1 MGIEVYM
8 TKIIYFADDEK
19 NIRDLVVPFL
29 EHDGFTVRAFET
41 GDLLLEAYKNQK
53 PDLVILDIMMP
64 GTNGLDVMKSIR
76 QYDNIPIIMLTAR
89 DSDVDFITAFNLGTD
104 DYFTKPFSPIKLSL
118 HVKALFKRL
127 DEKAIKND
135 TQYQFLDLTLDTE
148 KRIALLSNEE
158 MPLTKTEFD
167 FLLVDFLR
175 NKIWYNSSM
184 NYEASKQLTDVRFKR
199 LVGVQRTTFEEML
212 AVLKTAYQRKHAKGG
227 RTPKLSLE
235 DLLMATL
242 QYMREYRTYEQIAA
256 DFGIHESNLIRR
268 SQWVESTLI
277 QSGFTISK
285 THLSA
290 EDTVIVD
297 ATEVKIN
304 RPKKIN

>member
-76 QYDNIPIIMLTAR
+76 QYDNVPIIMLTAR
-89 DSDVDFITAFNLGTD
+89 DSDIDFITAFNLGTD

-167 FLLVDFLR
+167 FLLVLIEKPETAFSRETLLNR
-175 NKIWYNSSM
+175 IWGFDDIESR
-184 NYEASKQLTDVRFKR
+184 AVDDTIKR
-199 LVGVQRTTFEEML
+199 LRKKFKQYHSQVSI
-212 AVLKTAYQRKHAKGG
+212 KTVWGYGF
-227 RTPKLSLE
+227 KLIKE
-235 DLLMATL
+235 D
-242 QYMREYRTYEQIAA
+242 
-256 DFGIHESNLIRR
+256 
-268 SQWVESTLI
+268 
-277 QSGFTISK
+277 K
-285 THLSA
+285 
-290 EDTVIVD
+290 
-297 ATEVKIN
+297 
-304 RPKKIN
+304 

>member
-76 QYDNIPIIMLTAR
+76 QHDNIPIIMLTAR

-167 FLLVDFLR
+167 FLLVLIEKPETAFSRETLLNR
-175 NKIWYNSSM
+175 IWGFGGIESR
-184 NYEASKQLTDVRFKR
+184 AVDDTIKR
-199 LVGVQRTTFEEML
+199 LRKKFKQYHSQVSI
-212 AVLKTAYQRKHAKGG
+212 KTVWGYGF
-227 RTPKLSLE
+227 KLIKE
-235 DLLMATL
+235 D
-242 QYMREYRTYEQIAA
+242 
-256 DFGIHESNLIRR
+256 
-268 SQWVESTLI
+268 
-277 QSGFTISK
+277 K
-285 THLSA
+285 
-290 EDTVIVD
+290 
-297 ATEVKIN
+297 
-304 RPKKIN
+304 

>member
-41 GDLLLEAYKNQK
+41 GDLLLEAYRNQK

-167 FLLVDFLR
+167 FLLVLIEKPETAFSRETLLNR
-175 NKIWYNSSM
+175 IWGFDDIESR
-184 NYEASKQLTDVRFKR
+184 AVDDTIKR
-199 LVGVQRTTFEEML
+199 LRKKFKQYHSQVSI
-212 AVLKTAYQRKHAKGG
+212 KTVWGYGF
-227 RTPKLSLE
+227 KLIKE
-235 DLLMATL
+235 D
-242 QYMREYRTYEQIAA
+242 
-256 DFGIHESNLIRR
+256 
-268 SQWVESTLI
+268 
-277 QSGFTISK
+277 K
-285 THLSA
+285 
-290 EDTVIVD
+290 
-297 ATEVKIN
+297 
-304 RPKKIN
+304 

>member
-76 QYDNIPIIMLTAR
+76 QYDNVPIIMLTAR

-167 FLLVDFLR
+167 FLLVLIEKPETAFSRVTLLNR
-175 NKIWYNSSM
+175 IWGFDDIESR
-184 NYEASKQLTDVRFKR
+184 AVDDTIKR
-199 LVGVQRTTFEEML
+199 LRKKFKQYHSQVSI
-212 AVLKTAYQRKHAKGG
+212 KTVWGYGF
-227 RTPKLSLE
+227 KLIKE
-235 DLLMATL
+235 D
-242 QYMREYRTYEQIAA
+242 
-256 DFGIHESNLIRR
+256 
-268 SQWVESTLI
+268 
-277 QSGFTISK
+277 K
-285 THLSA
+285 
-290 EDTVIVD
+290 
-297 ATEVKIN
+297 
-304 RPKKIN
+304 

>member
-76 QYDNIPIIMLTAR
+76 QYDNVPIIMLTAR

-167 FLLVDFLR
+167 FLLVLIEKPETAFSRETLLNR
-175 NKIWYNSSM
+175 IWGFDDIESR
-184 NYEASKQLTDVRFKR
+184 AVDDTIKR
-199 LVGVQRTTFEEML
+199 LRKKFKQYHSQVSI
-212 AVLKTAYQRKHAKGG
+212 KTVWDYGF
-227 RTPKLSLE
+227 KLIKE
-235 DLLMATL
+235 D
-242 QYMREYRTYEQIAA
+242 
-256 DFGIHESNLIRR
+256 
-268 SQWVESTLI
+268 
-277 QSGFTISK
+277 K
-285 THLSA
+285 
-290 EDTVIVD
+290 
-297 ATEVKIN
+297 
-304 RPKKIN
+304 

>member
-64 GTNGLDVMKSIR
+64 GTNGLDIMKSIR
-76 QYDNIPIIMLTAR
+76 QYDNVPIIMLTAR

-167 FLLVDFLR
+167 FLLVLIEKPETAFSRETLLNR
-175 NKIWYNSSM
+175 IWGFDDIESR
-184 NYEASKQLTDVRFKR
+184 AVDDTIKR
-199 LVGVQRTTFEEML
+199 LRKKFKQYHSQVSI
-212 AVLKTAYQRKHAKGG
+212 KTVWGYGF
-227 RTPKLSLE
+227 KLIKE
-235 DLLMATL
+235 D
-242 QYMREYRTYEQIAA
+242 
-256 DFGIHESNLIRR
+256 
-268 SQWVESTLI
+268 
-277 QSGFTISK
+277 K
-285 THLSA
+285 
-290 EDTVIVD
+290 
-297 ATEVKIN
+297 
-304 RPKKIN
+304 

>member
-8 TKIIYFADDEK
+8 IKIIYFADDEK

-167 FLLVDFLR
+167 FLLVLIEKPETAFSRETLLNR
-175 NKIWYNSSM
+175 IWGFDDIESR
-184 NYEASKQLTDVRFKR
+184 AVDDTIKR
-199 LVGVQRTTFEEML
+199 LRKKFKQYHSQVSI
-212 AVLKTAYQRKHAKGG
+212 KTVWGYGF
-227 RTPKLSLE
+227 KLIKE
-235 DLLMATL
+235 D
-242 QYMREYRTYEQIAA
+242 
-256 DFGIHESNLIRR
+256 
-268 SQWVESTLI
+268 
-277 QSGFTISK
+277 K
-285 THLSA
+285 
-290 EDTVIVD
+290 
-297 ATEVKIN
+297 
-304 RPKKIN
+304 

>member
-19 NIRDLVVPFL
+19 NIRDLVVSFL

-167 FLLVDFLR
+167 FLLVLIEKPETAFSRETLLNR
-175 NKIWYNSSM
+175 IWGFDDIESR
-184 NYEASKQLTDVRFKR
+184 AVDDTIKR
-199 LVGVQRTTFEEML
+199 LRKKFKQYHSQVSI
-212 AVLKTAYQRKHAKGG
+212 KTVWGYGF
-227 RTPKLSLE
+227 KLIKE
-235 DLLMATL
+235 D
-242 QYMREYRTYEQIAA
+242 
-256 DFGIHESNLIRR
+256 
-268 SQWVESTLI
+268 
-277 QSGFTISK
+277 K
-285 THLSA
+285 
-290 EDTVIVD
+290 
-297 ATEVKIN
+297 
-304 RPKKIN
+304 

>member
-1 MGIEVYM
+1 M

-64 GTNGLDVMKSIR
+64 GTNGLDIMKSIR
-76 QYDNIPIIMLTAR
+76 QHDNIPIIMLTAR

-167 FLLVDFLR
+167 FLLVLIENLKLLFLG
-175 NKIWYNSSM
+175 KHCLIVFGDLVVLKV
-184 NYEASKQLTDVRFKR
+184 EQLMTLLNDYVKNLSNTTVR
-199 LVGVQRTTFEEML
+199 LVS
-212 AVLKTAYQRKHAKGG
+212 
-227 RTPKLSLE
+227 KLSGVT
-235 DLLMATL
+235 A
-242 QYMREYRTYEQIAA
+242 
-256 DFGIHESNLIRR
+256 SN
-268 SQWVESTLI
+268 
-277 QSGFTISK
+277 
-285 THLSA
+285 
-290 EDTVIVD
+290 
-297 ATEVKIN
+297 
-304 RPKKIN
+304 

>member
-8 TKIIYFADDEK
+8 TKRIYFADDEK

-76 QYDNIPIIMLTAR
+76 QYDNVPIIMLTAR

-167 FLLVDFLR
+167 FLLVLIEKPETAFSRETLLNR
-175 NKIWYNSSM
+175 IWGFDDIESR
-184 NYEASKQLTDVRFKR
+184 AVDDTIKR
-199 LVGVQRTTFEEML
+199 LRKKFKQYHSQVSI
-212 AVLKTAYQRKHAKGG
+212 KTVWGYGF
-227 RTPKLSLE
+227 KLIKE
-235 DLLMATL
+235 D
-242 QYMREYRTYEQIAA
+242 
-256 DFGIHESNLIRR
+256 
-268 SQWVESTLI
+268 
-277 QSGFTISK
+277 K
-285 THLSA
+285 
-290 EDTVIVD
+290 
-297 ATEVKIN
+297 
-304 RPKKIN
+304 

>member
-76 QYDNIPIIMLTAR
+76 QYDNVPIIMLTAR

-104 DYFTKPFSPIKLSL
+104 DYFTKPFSPIKLSI

-167 FLLVDFLR
+167 FLLVLIEKPETAFSRETLLNR
-175 NKIWYNSSM
+175 IWGFDDIESR
-184 NYEASKQLTDVRFKR
+184 AVDDTIKR
-199 LVGVQRTTFEEML
+199 LRKKFKQYHSQVSI
-212 AVLKTAYQRKHAKGG
+212 KTVWGYGF
-227 RTPKLSLE
+227 KLIKE
-235 DLLMATL
+235 D
-242 QYMREYRTYEQIAA
+242 
-256 DFGIHESNLIRR
+256 
-268 SQWVESTLI
+268 
-277 QSGFTISK
+277 K
-285 THLSA
+285 
-290 EDTVIVD
+290 
-297 ATEVKIN
+297 
-304 RPKKIN
+304 

>member
-76 QYDNIPIIMLTAR
+76 QYDNVPIIMLTAR

-167 FLLVDFLR
+167 FLLVLIEKPETAFSRETLLNR
-175 NKIWYNSSM
+175 IWGFDDI
-184 NYEASKQLTDVRFKR
+184 EGRAVDDTIKR
-199 LVGVQRTTFEEML
+199 LRKKFKQYHSQVSI
-212 AVLKTAYQRKHAKGG
+212 KTVWGYGF
-227 RTPKLSLE
+227 KLIKE
-235 DLLMATL
+235 D
-242 QYMREYRTYEQIAA
+242 
-256 DFGIHESNLIRR
+256 
-268 SQWVESTLI
+268 
-277 QSGFTISK
+277 K
-285 THLSA
+285 
-290 EDTVIVD
+290 
-297 ATEVKIN
+297 
-304 RPKKIN
+304 

>member
-76 QYDNIPIIMLTAR
+76 QYDNVPIIMLTAR

-167 FLLVDFLR
+167 FLLILIEKPETAFSRETLLNRIWGFDDIESRAVDDT
-175 NKIWYNSSM
+175 I
-184 NYEASKQLTDVRFKR
+184 KR
-199 LVGVQRTTFEEML
+199 LRKKFKQYHSQVSI
-212 AVLKTAYQRKHAKGG
+212 KTVWGYGF
-227 RTPKLSLE
+227 KLIKE
-235 DLLMATL
+235 D
-242 QYMREYRTYEQIAA
+242 
-256 DFGIHESNLIRR
+256 
-268 SQWVESTLI
+268 
-277 QSGFTISK
+277 K
-285 THLSA
+285 
-290 EDTVIVD
+290 
-297 ATEVKIN
+297 
-304 RPKKIN
+304 

>member
-167 FLLVDFLR
+167 FLLVLIEKPETAFSRETLLNR
-175 NKIWYNSSM
+175 IWGFDDIESRAVDN
-184 NYEASKQLTDVRFKR
+184 TIKR
-199 LVGVQRTTFEEML
+199 LRKKFKQYHSQVSI
-212 AVLKTAYQRKHAKGG
+212 KTVWGYGF
-227 RTPKLSLE
+227 KLIKE
-235 DLLMATL
+235 D
-242 QYMREYRTYEQIAA
+242 
-256 DFGIHESNLIRR
+256 
-268 SQWVESTLI
+268 
-277 QSGFTISK
+277 K
-285 THLSA
+285 
-290 EDTVIVD
+290 
-297 ATEVKIN
+297 
-304 RPKKIN
+304 

>member
-41 GDLLLEAYKNQK
+41 GNLLLEAYKNQK

-167 FLLVDFLR
+167 FLLVLIEKPETAFSRETLLNR
-175 NKIWYNSSM
+175 IWGFDDIESR
-184 NYEASKQLTDVRFKR
+184 AVDDTIKR
-199 LVGVQRTTFEEML
+199 LRKKFKQYHSQVSI
-212 AVLKTAYQRKHAKGG
+212 KTVWGYGF
-227 RTPKLSLE
+227 KLIKE
-235 DLLMATL
+235 D
-242 QYMREYRTYEQIAA
+242 
-256 DFGIHESNLIRR
+256 
-268 SQWVESTLI
+268 
-277 QSGFTISK
+277 K
-285 THLSA
+285 
-290 EDTVIVD
+290 
-297 ATEVKIN
+297 
-304 RPKKIN
+304 

>member
-1 MGIEVYM
+1 MGIKVYM

-76 QYDNIPIIMLTAR
+76 QYDNVPIIMLTAR

-167 FLLVDFLR
+167 FLLVLIEKLETAFSRETLLNR
-175 NKIWYNSSM
+175 IWGFDDIESR
-184 NYEASKQLTDVRFKR
+184 AVDDTIKR
-199 LVGVQRTTFEEML
+199 LRKKFKQYHSQVSI
-212 AVLKTAYQRKHAKGG
+212 KTVWGYGF
-227 RTPKLSLE
+227 KLIKE
-235 DLLMATL
+235 D
-242 QYMREYRTYEQIAA
+242 
-256 DFGIHESNLIRR
+256 
-268 SQWVESTLI
+268 
-277 QSGFTISK
+277 K
-285 THLSA
+285 
-290 EDTVIVD
+290 
-297 ATEVKIN
+297 
-304 RPKKIN
+304 

>member
-76 QYDNIPIIMLTAR
+76 QYDNVPIIMLTAR

-158 MPLTKTEFD
+158 VPLTKTEFD
-167 FLLVDFLR
+167 FLLVLIEKPETAFSRETLLNR
-175 NKIWYNSSM
+175 IWGFDDIESR
-184 NYEASKQLTDVRFKR
+184 AVDDTIKR
-199 LVGVQRTTFEEML
+199 LRKKFKQYHSQVSI
-212 AVLKTAYQRKHAKGG
+212 KTVWGYGF
-227 RTPKLSLE
+227 KLIKE
-235 DLLMATL
+235 D
-242 QYMREYRTYEQIAA
+242 
-256 DFGIHESNLIRR
+256 
-268 SQWVESTLI
+268 
-277 QSGFTISK
+277 K
-285 THLSA
+285 
-290 EDTVIVD
+290 
-297 ATEVKIN
+297 
-304 RPKKIN
+304 

>member
-148 KRIALLSNEE
+148 KRIALLLNEE

-167 FLLVDFLR
+167 FLLVLIEKPETAFSRETLLNR
-175 NKIWYNSSM
+175 IWGFDDIESR
-184 NYEASKQLTDVRFKR
+184 AVDDTIKR
-199 LVGVQRTTFEEML
+199 LRKKFKQYHSQVSI
-212 AVLKTAYQRKHAKGG
+212 KTVWGYGF
-227 RTPKLSLE
+227 KLIKE
-235 DLLMATL
+235 D
-242 QYMREYRTYEQIAA
+242 
-256 DFGIHESNLIRR
+256 
-268 SQWVESTLI
+268 
-277 QSGFTISK
+277 K
-285 THLSA
+285 
-290 EDTVIVD
+290 
-297 ATEVKIN
+297 
-304 RPKKIN
+304 

>member
-76 QYDNIPIIMLTAR
+76 QYDNVPIIMLTAR

-167 FLLVDFLR
+167 FLLVLIEKPETAFSRETLLNR
-175 NKIWYNSSM
+175 IWGFDDI
-184 NYEASKQLTDVRFKR
+184 ESKAVDDTIKR
-199 LVGVQRTTFEEML
+199 LRKKFKQYHSQVSI
-212 AVLKTAYQRKHAKGG
+212 KTVWGYGF
-227 RTPKLSLE
+227 KLIKE
-235 DLLMATL
+235 D
-242 QYMREYRTYEQIAA
+242 
-256 DFGIHESNLIRR
+256 
-268 SQWVESTLI
+268 
-277 QSGFTISK
+277 K
-285 THLSA
+285 
-290 EDTVIVD
+290 
-297 ATEVKIN
+297 
-304 RPKKIN
+304 

>member
-41 GDLLLEAYKNQK
+41 GDLLLEVYKNQK

-76 QYDNIPIIMLTAR
+76 QYDNVPIIMLTAR

-167 FLLVDFLR
+167 FLLVLIEKPETAFSRETLLNR
-175 NKIWYNSSM
+175 IWGFDDIESR
-184 NYEASKQLTDVRFKR
+184 AVDDTIKR
-199 LVGVQRTTFEEML
+199 LRKKFKQYHSQVSI
-212 AVLKTAYQRKHAKGG
+212 KTVWGYGF
-227 RTPKLSLE
+227 KLIKE
-235 DLLMATL
+235 D
-242 QYMREYRTYEQIAA
+242 
-256 DFGIHESNLIRR
+256 
-268 SQWVESTLI
+268 
-277 QSGFTISK
+277 K
-285 THLSA
+285 
-290 EDTVIVD
+290 
-297 ATEVKIN
+297 
-304 RPKKIN
+304 

>member
-76 QYDNIPIIMLTAR
+76 QYDNVPIIMLTAR

-167 FLLVDFLR
+167 FLLVLIEKPETAFSRETLLNR
-175 NKIWYNSSM
+175 IWGFDDIESR
-184 NYEASKQLTDVRFKR
+184 AVDDIIKR
-199 LVGVQRTTFEEML
+199 LRKKFKQYHSQVSI
-212 AVLKTAYQRKHAKGG
+212 KTVWGYGF
-227 RTPKLSLE
+227 KLIKE
-235 DLLMATL
+235 D
-242 QYMREYRTYEQIAA
+242 
-256 DFGIHESNLIRR
+256 
-268 SQWVESTLI
+268 
-277 QSGFTISK
+277 K
-285 THLSA
+285 
-290 EDTVIVD
+290 
-297 ATEVKIN
+297 
-304 RPKKIN
+304 

>member
-1 MGIEVYM
+1 M

-76 QYDNIPIIMLTAR
+76 QYDNVPIIMLTAR

-167 FLLVDFLR
+167 FLLVLIEKPETAFSRETLLNR
-175 NKIWYNSSM
+175 IWGFDDIESR
-184 NYEASKQLTDVRFKR
+184 AVDDTIKR
-199 LVGVQRTTFEEML
+199 LRKKFKQHHSQVSI
-212 AVLKTAYQRKHAKGG
+212 KTVWGYGF
-227 RTPKLSLE
+227 KLIKE
-235 DLLMATL
+235 D
-242 QYMREYRTYEQIAA
+242 
-256 DFGIHESNLIRR
+256 
-268 SQWVESTLI
+268 
-277 QSGFTISK
+277 K
-285 THLSA
+285 
-290 EDTVIVD
+290 
-297 ATEVKIN
+297 
-304 RPKKIN
+304 

>member
-89 DSDVDFITAFNLGTD
+89 DSDVDFIKAFNLGTD

-127 DEKAIKND
+127 DEKAIKNN
-135 TQYQFLDLTLDTE
+135 TQYQFLDLILDTE

-167 FLLVDFLR
+167 FLLVLIEKPETAFSRETLLNR
-175 NKIWYNSSM
+175 IWGFDDIESR
-184 NYEASKQLTDVRFKR
+184 AVDDTIKR
-199 LVGVQRTTFEEML
+199 LRKKFKQYHSQVSI
-212 AVLKTAYQRKHAKGG
+212 KTVWGYGF
-227 RTPKLSLE
+227 KLIKE
-235 DLLMATL
+235 D
-242 QYMREYRTYEQIAA
+242 
-256 DFGIHESNLIRR
+256 
-268 SQWVESTLI
+268 
-277 QSGFTISK
+277 K
-285 THLSA
+285 
-290 EDTVIVD
+290 
-297 ATEVKIN
+297 
-304 RPKKIN
+304 

>member
-167 FLLVDFLR
+167 FLLVLIEKPETAFSRETLLNR
-175 NKIWYNSSM
+175 IWGFDDI
-184 NYEASKQLTDVRFKR
+184 EIRAVDDTIKR
-199 LVGVQRTTFEEML
+199 LRKKFKQYHSQVSI
-212 AVLKTAYQRKHAKGG
+212 KTVWGYGF
-227 RTPKLSLE
+227 KLIKE
-235 DLLMATL
+235 D
-242 QYMREYRTYEQIAA
+242 
-256 DFGIHESNLIRR
+256 
-268 SQWVESTLI
+268 
-277 QSGFTISK
+277 K
-285 THLSA
+285 
-290 EDTVIVD
+290 
-297 ATEVKIN
+297 
-304 RPKKIN
+304 

>member
-104 DYFTKPFSPIKLSL
+104 DYFTKPFSPINLVYMLKHCSNALMKKQSKMTLS
-118 HVKALFKRL
+118 
-127 DEKAIKND
+127 I
-135 TQYQFLDLTLDTE
+135 
-148 KRIALLSNEE
+148 
-158 MPLTKTEFD
+158 
-167 FLLVDFLR
+167 
-175 NKIWYNSSM
+175 SS
-184 NYEASKQLTDVRFKR
+184 
-199 LVGVQRTTFEEML
+199 
-212 AVLKTAYQRKHAKGG
+212 
-227 RTPKLSLE
+227 
-235 DLLMATL
+235 
-242 QYMREYRTYEQIAA
+242 
-256 DFGIHESNLIRR
+256 
-268 SQWVESTLI
+268 
-277 QSGFTISK
+277 
-285 THLSA
+285 
-290 EDTVIVD
+290 
-297 ATEVKIN
+297 
-304 RPKKIN
+304 

>member
-64 GTNGLDVMKSIR
+64 GTNGLDVMKSIC
-76 QYDNIPIIMLTAR
+76 QYDNVPIIMLTAR

-167 FLLVDFLR
+167 FLLVLIEKLETAFSRETLLNR
-175 NKIWYNSSM
+175 IWGFDDIESR
-184 NYEASKQLTDVRFKR
+184 AVDDTIKR
-199 LVGVQRTTFEEML
+199 LRKKFKQYHSQVSI
-212 AVLKTAYQRKHAKGG
+212 KTVWGYGF
-227 RTPKLSLE
+227 KLIKE
-235 DLLMATL
+235 D
-242 QYMREYRTYEQIAA
+242 
-256 DFGIHESNLIRR
+256 
-268 SQWVESTLI
+268 
-277 QSGFTISK
+277 K
-285 THLSA
+285 
-290 EDTVIVD
+290 
-297 ATEVKIN
+297 
-304 RPKKIN
+304 

>member
-1 MGIEVYM
+1 M

-76 QYDNIPIIMLTAR
+76 QYDNVPIIMLTAR

-118 HVKALFKRL
+118 HVKALFKCL

-167 FLLVDFLR
+167 FLLVLIEKPETAFSRETLLNR
-175 NKIWYNSSM
+175 IWGFDDIESR
-184 NYEASKQLTDVRFKR
+184 AVDDTIKR
-199 LVGVQRTTFEEML
+199 LRKKFKQYHSQVSI
-212 AVLKTAYQRKHAKGG
+212 KTVWGYGF
-227 RTPKLSLE
+227 KLIKE
-235 DLLMATL
+235 D
-242 QYMREYRTYEQIAA
+242 
-256 DFGIHESNLIRR
+256 
-268 SQWVESTLI
+268 
-277 QSGFTISK
+277 K
-285 THLSA
+285 
-290 EDTVIVD
+290 
-297 ATEVKIN
+297 
-304 RPKKIN
+304 

>member
-89 DSDVDFITAFNLGTD
+89 DSDIDFITAFNLGTD

-167 FLLVDFLR
+167 FLLVLIEKPETAFSRETLLNR
-175 NKIWYNSSM
+175 IWGFDDIESR
-184 NYEASKQLTDVRFKR
+184 AVDDTIKR
-199 LVGVQRTTFEEML
+199 LRKKFKQYHSQVSI
-212 AVLKTAYQRKHAKGG
+212 KTVWGYGF
-227 RTPKLSLE
+227 KLIKE
-235 DLLMATL
+235 D
-242 QYMREYRTYEQIAA
+242 
-256 DFGIHESNLIRR
+256 
-268 SQWVESTLI
+268 
-277 QSGFTISK
+277 K
-285 THLSA
+285 
-290 EDTVIVD
+290 
-297 ATEVKIN
+297 
-304 RPKKIN
+304 

>member
-76 QYDNIPIIMLTAR
+76 QYDNVPIIMLTAR

-167 FLLVDFLR
+167 FLLVLIEKLETAFSRETLLNR
-175 NKIWYNSSM
+175 IWGFDDIESR
-184 NYEASKQLTDVRFKR
+184 AVDDTIKR
-199 LVGVQRTTFEEML
+199 LRKKFKQYHSQVSI
-212 AVLKTAYQRKHAKGG
+212 KTIWGYGF
-227 RTPKLSLE
+227 KLIKE
-235 DLLMATL
+235 D
-242 QYMREYRTYEQIAA
+242 
-256 DFGIHESNLIRR
+256 
-268 SQWVESTLI
+268 
-277 QSGFTISK
+277 K
-285 THLSA
+285 
-290 EDTVIVD
+290 
-297 ATEVKIN
+297 
-304 RPKKIN
+304 

>member
-41 GDLLLEAYKNQK
+41 GDLLLEVYKNQK

-167 FLLVDFLR
+167 FLLVLIEKPETAFSRETLLNR
-175 NKIWYNSSM
+175 IWGFDDIESR
-184 NYEASKQLTDVRFKR
+184 AVDDTIKR
-199 LVGVQRTTFEEML
+199 LRKKFKQYHSQVSI
-212 AVLKTAYQRKHAKGG
+212 KTVWGYGF
-227 RTPKLSLE
+227 KLIKE
-235 DLLMATL
+235 D
-242 QYMREYRTYEQIAA
+242 
-256 DFGIHESNLIRR
+256 
-268 SQWVESTLI
+268 
-277 QSGFTISK
+277 K
-285 THLSA
+285 
-290 EDTVIVD
+290 
-297 ATEVKIN
+297 
-304 RPKKIN
+304 

>member
-167 FLLVDFLR
+167 FLLVLIEKPETAFSRETLLNR
-175 NKIWYNSSM
+175 IWGFNDIESR
-184 NYEASKQLTDVRFKR
+184 AVDDTIKR
-199 LVGVQRTTFEEML
+199 LRKKFKQYHSQVSI
-212 AVLKTAYQRKHAKGG
+212 KTVWGYGF
-227 RTPKLSLE
+227 KLIKE
-235 DLLMATL
+235 D
-242 QYMREYRTYEQIAA
+242 
-256 DFGIHESNLIRR
+256 
-268 SQWVESTLI
+268 
-277 QSGFTISK
+277 K
-285 THLSA
+285 
-290 EDTVIVD
+290 
-297 ATEVKIN
+297 
-304 RPKKIN
+304 

>member
-1 MGIEVYM
+1 M

-19 NIRDLVVPFL
+19 NIRDLVVLFL

-76 QYDNIPIIMLTAR
+76 QYDNVPIIMLTAR

-167 FLLVDFLR
+167 FLLVLIEKLETAFSRETLLNR
-175 NKIWYNSSM
+175 IWGFDDIESR
-184 NYEASKQLTDVRFKR
+184 AVDDTIKR
-199 LVGVQRTTFEEML
+199 LRKKFKQYHSQVSI
-212 AVLKTAYQRKHAKGG
+212 KTVWGYGF
-227 RTPKLSLE
+227 KLIKE
-235 DLLMATL
+235 D
-242 QYMREYRTYEQIAA
+242 
-256 DFGIHESNLIRR
+256 
-268 SQWVESTLI
+268 
-277 QSGFTISK
+277 K
-285 THLSA
+285 
-290 EDTVIVD
+290 
-297 ATEVKIN
+297 
-304 RPKKIN
+304 

>member
-76 QYDNIPIIMLTAR
+76 QYDNVPIIMLTAR

-167 FLLVDFLR
+167 FLLVLIEKPETAFSRETLLNR
-175 NKIWYNSSM
+175 IWGFDDIESS
-184 NYEASKQLTDVRFKR
+184 AVDDTIKR
-199 LVGVQRTTFEEML
+199 LRKKFKQYHSQVSI
-212 AVLKTAYQRKHAKGG
+212 KTVWGYGF
-227 RTPKLSLE
+227 KLIKE
-235 DLLMATL
+235 D
-242 QYMREYRTYEQIAA
+242 
-256 DFGIHESNLIRR
+256 
-268 SQWVESTLI
+268 
-277 QSGFTISK
+277 K
-285 THLSA
+285 
-290 EDTVIVD
+290 
-297 ATEVKIN
+297 
-304 RPKKIN
+304 

>member
-127 DEKAIKND
+127 DEKAIKNN
-135 TQYQFLDLTLDTE
+135 TQYQFLDLILDTE

-158 MPLTKTEFD
+158 MPLTKIEFD
-167 FLLVDFLR
+167 FLLVLIKKPETAFSRETLLNR
-175 NKIWYNSSM
+175 IWGFDDIESR
-184 NYEASKQLTDVRFKR
+184 AVDDTIKR
-199 LVGVQRTTFEEML
+199 LRKKFKQYHSQVSI
-212 AVLKTAYQRKHAKGG
+212 KTVWGYGF
-227 RTPKLSLE
+227 KLIKE
-235 DLLMATL
+235 D
-242 QYMREYRTYEQIAA
+242 
-256 DFGIHESNLIRR
+256 
-268 SQWVESTLI
+268 
-277 QSGFTISK
+277 K
-285 THLSA
+285 
-290 EDTVIVD
+290 
-297 ATEVKIN
+297 
-304 RPKKIN
+304 

>member
-148 KRIALLSNEE
+148 NRIALLSNEE

-167 FLLVDFLR
+167 FLLVLIEKPETAFSRETLLNR
-175 NKIWYNSSM
+175 IWGFDDIESR
-184 NYEASKQLTDVRFKR
+184 AVDDTIKR
-199 LVGVQRTTFEEML
+199 LRKKFKQYHSQVSI
-212 AVLKTAYQRKHAKGG
+212 KTVWGYGF
-227 RTPKLSLE
+227 KLIKE
-235 DLLMATL
+235 D
-242 QYMREYRTYEQIAA
+242 
-256 DFGIHESNLIRR
+256 
-268 SQWVESTLI
+268 
-277 QSGFTISK
+277 K
-285 THLSA
+285 
-290 EDTVIVD
+290 
-297 ATEVKIN
+297 
-304 RPKKIN
+304 

>member
-167 FLLVDFLR
+167 FLLVLIEKPETAFSRETLLNR
-175 NKIWYNSSM
+175 IWGFDDIESR
-184 NYEASKQLTDVRFKR
+184 AVDDTIKR
-199 LVGVQRTTFEEML
+199 LRKKFKQYHSQVSI
-212 AVLKTAYQRKHAKGG
+212 KTVWSYGF
-227 RTPKLSLE
+227 KLIKE
-235 DLLMATL
+235 D
-242 QYMREYRTYEQIAA
+242 
-256 DFGIHESNLIRR
+256 
-268 SQWVESTLI
+268 
-277 QSGFTISK
+277 K
-285 THLSA
+285 
-290 EDTVIVD
+290 
-297 ATEVKIN
+297 
-304 RPKKIN
+304 

>member
-127 DEKAIKND
+127 DEKAIKNN
-135 TQYQFLDLTLDTE
+135 TQYQFLDLILDTE

-167 FLLVDFLR
+167 FLLVLIKKSETAFSRETLLNR
-175 NKIWYNSSM
+175 IWGFDDIESR
-184 NYEASKQLTDVRFKR
+184 AVDDTIKR
-199 LVGVQRTTFEEML
+199 LRKKFKQYHSQVSI
-212 AVLKTAYQRKHAKGG
+212 KTVWGYGF
-227 RTPKLSLE
+227 KLIKE
-235 DLLMATL
+235 D
-242 QYMREYRTYEQIAA
+242 
-256 DFGIHESNLIRR
+256 
-268 SQWVESTLI
+268 
-277 QSGFTISK
+277 K
-285 THLSA
+285 
-290 EDTVIVD
+290 
-297 ATEVKIN
+297 
-304 RPKKIN
+304 

>member
-167 FLLVDFLR
+167 FLLVLIEKPETAFSREILLNR
-175 NKIWYNSSM
+175 IWGFDDIESR
-184 NYEASKQLTDVRFKR
+184 AVDDTIKR
-199 LVGVQRTTFEEML
+199 LRKKFKQYHSQVSI
-212 AVLKTAYQRKHAKGG
+212 KTVWGYGF
-227 RTPKLSLE
+227 KLIKE
-235 DLLMATL
+235 D
-242 QYMREYRTYEQIAA
+242 
-256 DFGIHESNLIRR
+256 
-268 SQWVESTLI
+268 
-277 QSGFTISK
+277 K
-285 THLSA
+285 
-290 EDTVIVD
+290 
-297 ATEVKIN
+297 
-304 RPKKIN
+304 

>member
-41 GDLLLEAYKNQK
+41 GDLLLEDYKNQK

-76 QYDNIPIIMLTAR
+76 QYDNVPIIMLTAR

-167 FLLVDFLR
+167 FLLVLIEKPETAFSRETLLNR
-175 NKIWYNSSM
+175 IWGFDDIESR
-184 NYEASKQLTDVRFKR
+184 AVDDTIKR
-199 LVGVQRTTFEEML
+199 LRKKFKQYHSQVSI
-212 AVLKTAYQRKHAKGG
+212 KTVWGYGF
-227 RTPKLSLE
+227 KLIKE
-235 DLLMATL
+235 D
-242 QYMREYRTYEQIAA
+242 
-256 DFGIHESNLIRR
+256 
-268 SQWVESTLI
+268 
-277 QSGFTISK
+277 K
-285 THLSA
+285 
-290 EDTVIVD
+290 
-297 ATEVKIN
+297 
-304 RPKKIN
+304 